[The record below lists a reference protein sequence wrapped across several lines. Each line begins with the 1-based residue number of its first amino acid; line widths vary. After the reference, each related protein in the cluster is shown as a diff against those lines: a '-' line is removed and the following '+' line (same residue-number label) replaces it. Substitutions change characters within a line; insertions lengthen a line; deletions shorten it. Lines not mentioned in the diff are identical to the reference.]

1 MASILADI
9 NPSEYR
15 QPLSPGKLRMMD
27 FGSPEGSKENS
38 GDEKAQPVI
47 QTHSQGRLHDAP
59 LSPVT
64 INFQPEW
71 ARPSTAQIETV
82 GSKLQDNNGS
92 NQTSESSRY
101 ENTDSEATV
110 HDVAK
115 RRQYGS
121 HVVGSRHGSQH
132 GILSN
137 IESTAYTS
145 SSGGP
150 SKDDGEQAQSAPVS
164 DASSTSSGN
173 NVQGAAPLQYHHMQK
188 RSDDSGKLGYGGQG
202 NELSAGNG
210 ENGAN
215 INRHLTPSSNY
226 GRRSFIQRPAS
237 AYSVNSD
244 YGARGRSPV
253 MISQSPSWSGRALS
267 AHSGTP
273 EGSRPASYIDLLNAP
288 YPQPPPVPHAMFDNS
303 GLRSAVGSNA
313 SLLSTQKTLEMY
325 RLNVK
330 KTNDAQTQ
338 YAFALLLIDAAR
350 EIGLTEP
357 NPATGKQSPK
367 LGRDLESPYV
377 ETAAS
382 SSQDLLREARAILQK
397 LADRSYPYA
406 QYYLADGYA
415 SGLFSKGKE
424 DYDRAFPHFIA
435 ASKHGHAESGYRA
448 ALCYEFGW
456 GCRKDPQKAVQYYR
470 QSASKNHPG
479 AMTRLGRAC
488 LSGDLGLNR
497 YREGLKW
504 LKRAA
509 ESADPQYNAAPYHLG
524 LLYETGYGDDVFQD
538 ETYAAQLFTQA
549 ADLGHAEACYRLGD
563 AYEHGKLSCPR
574 DPALSVHFYTGAAQK
589 GQASAMMALCAW
601 YMVGAEPILEKDE
614 NEAYEWA
621 RRAAEC
627 GNCTFYPYFMTIT
640 KQLSLGL
647 TKAEY
652 AVGYFTEMGIGCRR
666 DPLEAN
672 VWYVRAAEAGDERA
686 QYRLAAIRATAS
698 GGVPMEV
705 AAPKSKK
712 GKKLQLQP
720 RTSSLGDTNG
730 PATPGPQ
737 DSTTRGLGTESPKKD
752 DKECVVM

>member
-1 MASILADI
+1 MASILADV
-9 NPSEYR
+9 NPPSEYIPR
-15 QPLSPGKLRMMD
+15 PQLSPGKLRMMD
-27 FGSPEGSKENS
+27 YGSPDGSKENS
-38 GDEKAQPVI
+38 GDEKSHPPVHAQ
-47 QTHSQGRLHDAP
+47 TRLHEAP

-64 INFQPEW
+64 INFQSEW
-71 ARPSTAQIETV
+71 ARPSTAQIETM
-82 GSKLQDNNGS
+82 GPPLQENNGS

-137 IESTAYTS
+137 IESTTYAS
-145 SSGGP
+145 SSSAP
-150 SKDDGEQAQSAPVS
+150 SKDEIDQAQSAPVS
-164 DASSTSSGN
+164 DASSLSSGN
-173 NVQGAAPLQYHHMQK
+173 NVQAAAPLQYHHMQK
-188 RSDDSGKLGYGGQG
+188 RSDDSGKLGFGQG
-202 NELSAGNG
+202 NEMSGGA
-210 ENGAN
+210 ENGAG
-215 INRHLTPSSNY
+215 INRHLTPSANY

-237 AYSVNSD
+237 AYSMNSD
-244 YGARGRSPV
+244 YGVRGRSPV
-253 MISQSPSWSGRALS
+253 MLSQSPSWSGRALS

-350 EIGLTEP
+350 EIGIEP

-415 SGLFSKGKE
+415 SGLFNKGKE
-424 DYDRAFPHFIA
+424 DYDRAFPHFTA

-504 LKRAA
+504 LKRATD
-509 ESADPQYNAAPYHLG
+509 SADPQYNAAPYHLG
-524 LLYETGYGDDVFQD
+524 LLYETGYGDDVFLD

-549 ADLGHAEACYRLGD
+549 ADLGHPEACYKLGD

-574 DPALSVHFYTGAAQK
+574 DPALSVHFYTGAAQQ
-589 GQASAMMALCAW
+589 GHAAAMMALCAW

-627 GNCTFYPYFMTIT
+627 
-640 KQLSLGL
+640 GL

-686 QYRLAAIRATAS
+686 QYRLAAIRAAAS
-698 GGVPMEV
+698 GGIPMEV
-705 AAPKSKK
+705 AEPKPKK
-712 GKKLQLQP
+712 GKKLQLP
-720 RTSSLGDTNG
+720 ARASSYGNSNG

-737 DSTTRGLGTESPKKD
+737 DGTRGLDTGSPKKD

>member
-1 MASILADI
+1 MASILADV
-9 NPSEYR
+9 NSSEYLPR
-15 QPLSPGKLRMMD
+15 QQLSPPLRMMD
-27 FGSPEGSKENS
+27 YESPDGSKENS
-38 GDEKAQPVI
+38 GDDKSAPVI
-47 QTHSQGRLHDAP
+47 PMHSQGRLHDAP

-64 INFQPEW
+64 INFQSEW

-82 GSKLQDNNGS
+82 GSQLQENS
-92 NQTSESSRY
+92 SSIQTSESSRY

-121 HVVGSRHGSQH
+121 HVMGSRHGSQH

-137 IESTAYTS
+137 IESTTYAS
-145 SSGGP
+145 SSSLP
-150 SKDDGEQAQSAPVS
+150 LQNDGEQAQSAPIS

-173 NVQGAAPLQYHHMQK
+173 NVQPAAPLQYHHMQR
-188 RSDDSGKLGYGGQG
+188 RSDDSGKLGFGQG
-202 NELSAGNG
+202 NDLSVGNVD
-210 ENGAN
+210 NGAN

-237 AYSVNSD
+237 AYSINSD
-244 YGARGRSPV
+244 YGTRGRSPIMV
-253 MISQSPSWSGRALS
+253 SNSPSWSGRALS

-273 EGSRPASYIDLLNAP
+273 DGGSRPASYIDLLNAP
-288 YPQPPPVPHAMFDNS
+288 YPQPPPVPQAMFDNS
-303 GLRSAVGSNA
+303 GLRSVVGSNA

-350 EIGLTEP
+350 EIGLGEP

-424 DYDRAFPHFIA
+424 DYDRAFPHFIS

-504 LKRAA
+504 LKRATD
-509 ESADPQYNAAPYHLG
+509 SADPQYNAAPYHLG

-549 ADLGHAEACYRLGD
+549 ADLGHAEACYKLGD

-627 GNCTFYPYFMTIT
+627 G
-640 KQLSLGL
+640 L

-705 AAPKSKK
+705 AQPRTKQ
-712 GKKLQLQP
+712 GKKLQAK
-720 RTSSLGDTNG
+720 TSSLPDENG
-730 PATPGPQ
+730 PATPGLQ
-737 DSTTRGLGTESPKKD
+737 DSMPRGLGTGSPKKD